1 MMKSKIKKVI
11 RVLVGVIGYFIIA
24 ASIGDMDVTNA
35 MTSVHFAYIGIGM
48 ILFLSSIFV
57 GKVEIIKEV

>member
-24 ASIGDMDVTNA
+24 ASIGDMDITNT
-35 MTSVHFAYIGIGM
+35 MTSVHFAYIGIGL
-48 ILFLSSIFV
+48 ILFFGSIV
-57 GKVEIIKEV
+57 VDKVKIIKE